1 MEVVMKLNTK
11 KIKVIECKEPKL
23 TKYES
28 PVGTIIFN
36 VIQGVLLVI
45 AISCMIALILSVCY

>member
-1 MEVVMKLNTK
+1 MKINTK

-28 PVGTIIFN
+28 PAGTIIFN
-36 VIQGVLLVI
+36 LIHGVLLAIVI
-45 AISCMIALILSVCY
+45 ACMIIAAILSV

>member
-1 MEVVMKLNTK
+1 MKLNTK

-28 PVGTIIFN
+28 PAGTIIFN
-36 VIQGVLLVI
+36 VIHGILFVI
-45 AISCMIALILSVCY
+45 AIVCMIIAAILSV